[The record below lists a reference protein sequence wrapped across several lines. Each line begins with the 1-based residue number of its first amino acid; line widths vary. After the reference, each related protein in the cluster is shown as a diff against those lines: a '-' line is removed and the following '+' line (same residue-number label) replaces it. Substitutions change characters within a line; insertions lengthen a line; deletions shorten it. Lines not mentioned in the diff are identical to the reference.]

1 MTEKLSKYDVLKN
14 KMNKFSNIAV
24 SFVSSYALALST
36 KKKNEVIKKLI
47 QKIICDAYILFEIK
61 KDCNNNVNEKYQ
73 SYITELNQTTSQ
85 LEKLLVLYI
94 ICKNKNEQFIYDF
107 IINSIS
113 KKNPEEIISSLY
125 SSLDQDE
132 RNVVDFLISENY
144 EFNKLPQ
151 KYQDVILKNHDKF
164 INANIKPYV
173 SKKESNEIEVLKG
186 MKIYKENV
194 DIDLNI
200 NISKKFKNYKKRT

>member
-1 MTEKLSKYDVLKN
+1 MTEKLSKYDILKN

-24 SFVSSYALALST
+24 SFVGSYALALST
-36 KKKNEVIKKLI
+36 KKKNEVIRKTI
-47 QKIICDAYILFEIK
+47 QKIICDTYILFEIK
-61 KDCNNNVNEKYQ
+61 KDCNNNINEKYQ

-85 LEKLLVLYI
+85 LEKILVLYI
-94 ICKNKNEQFIYDF
+94 ICKNKNGQFIFDF

-113 KKNPEEIISSLY
+113 MKNVEETISSLY
-125 SSLDQDE
+125 NNLDQEE
-132 RNVVDFLISENY
+132 RKIFDFLISEDY
-144 EFNKLPQ
+144 EFSKLPQ
-151 KYQDVILKNHDKF
+151 KYQDVILTNHNKF

-173 SKKESNEIEVLKG
+173 SKKESNEIELLKG

>member
-1 MTEKLSKYDVLKN
+1 MNEKLSKYDILKS

-36 KKKNEVIKKLI
+36 KKKNEVIKKVI
-47 QKIICDAYILFEIK
+47 QKIICDTYILFEIK
-61 KDCNNNVNEKYQ
+61 NDCNNNVNEKYQ
-73 SYITELNQTTSQ
+73 SYVNELNQTTSQ

-113 KKNPEEIISSLY
+113 KKNHEQIISSLY
-125 SSLDQDE
+125 SNLDQEE
-132 RNVVDFLISENY
+132 RKIVDFLISEDY
-144 EFNKLPQ
+144 EFDKLPQ
-151 KYQDVILKNHDKF
+151 KYQNVILTNYDKF
-164 INANIKPYV
+164 INTTIKPYIG
-173 SKKESNEIEVLKG
+173 KKESNEIELLKG

-200 NISKKFKNYKKRT
+200 DISKKLKNYKKRP